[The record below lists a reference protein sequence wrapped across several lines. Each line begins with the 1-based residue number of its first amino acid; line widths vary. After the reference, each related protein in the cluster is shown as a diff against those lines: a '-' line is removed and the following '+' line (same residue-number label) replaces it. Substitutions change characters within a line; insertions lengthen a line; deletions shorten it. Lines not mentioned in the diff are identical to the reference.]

1 MTTLILMAM
10 NHNDGGALLPQRAL
24 RSHYAEVPTGSLD
37 EQSQLIEQVICFA
50 FDTLGV
56 RHLEV
61 RVFGVE
67 QEARRMSERSLADP
81 RAHYS

>member
-1 MTTLILMAM
+1 MTTPILMAM
-10 NHNDGGALLPQRAL
+10 NHNDSGTLLPQRAL

-56 RHLEV
+56 RHVDV
-61 RVFGVE
+61 RVFGVD
-67 QEARRMSERSLADP
+67 QESRRMSERSLADR